1 MSDFKSGTK
10 IKLTNGDEITV
21 KSKLG
26 EGGQGAVYNVLYK
39 NQEYALKWYLPTYLK
54 NLKPNYKKFYK
65 NLEQNVLSGSPSN
78 AFLWQKA
85 IAITGKHSNGFGYI
99 MDLRPANFSEFT
111 KFIKAREHFSSTEA
125 VIRAAINVVEAFQA
139 LHRKGLSYQDLSP
152 GNFFI
157 DKTNG
162 DVLICDNDNV
172 APYGENLGVG
182 GTPGYMAPEVILGKE
197 KPSTNTDLF
206 SLSVIL
212 FELFFLSHPLE
223 GANCCKH
230 PCLTPAIERELYA
243 ENPVFVCSKTDR
255 SNAPVRGTCS
265 NLMNLWPVY
274 PEFLQ
279 DAFQRAFGEGLKDC
293 NKRLSEADWRKVLYR
308 LLDEGVTCPRC
319 KEINFA
325 SMNKD
330 GIIGCTVNSCRKTY
344 PVPFKAVVNG
354 FEIYVDSGKV
364 LTDYHVTYGC
374 RDTVV
379 GTFVESKK
387 NPGVFGLKNDS
398 TTIWNVEYPGK
409 EPMTYEGGKVVTVI
423 PDTVITIGNKKVVI
437 EKTEVQ
443 AQA

>member
-26 EGGQGAVYNVLYK
+26 EGGQGAVYKVLYK

-54 NLKPNYKKFYK
+54 NLKPNHKKFYK

-182 GTPGYMAPEVILGKE
+182 GTPGYMATEVILGKE
-197 KPSTNTDLF
+197 KPSTNTD
-206 SLSVIL
+206 
-212 FELFFLSHPLE
+212 
-223 GANCCKH
+223 
-230 PCLTPAIERELYA
+230 
-243 ENPVFVCSKTDR
+243 
-255 SNAPVRGTCS
+255 
-265 NLMNLWPVY
+265 
-274 PEFLQ
+274 
-279 DAFQRAFGEGLKDC
+279 
-293 NKRLSEADWRKVLYR
+293 
-308 LLDEGVTCPRC
+308 
-319 KEINFA
+319 
-325 SMNKD
+325 
-330 GIIGCTVNSCRKTY
+330 
-344 PVPFKAVVNG
+344 
-354 FEIYVDSGKV
+354 
-364 LTDYHVTYGC
+364 
-374 RDTVV
+374 
-379 GTFVESKK
+379 
-387 NPGVFGLKNDS
+387 
-398 TTIWNVEYPGK
+398 
-409 EPMTYEGGKVVTVI
+409 
-423 PDTVITIGNKKVVI
+423 
-437 EKTEVQ
+437 
-443 AQA
+443 

>member
-26 EGGQGAVYNVLYK
+26 EGGQGAVYKVLYK

-279 DAFQRAFGEGLKDC
+279 DAFQRAFGEGLKEC
-293 NKRLSEADWRKVLYR
+293 NKRLSEAEWRKVLYR

-319 KEINFA
+319 KETNFA

-364 LTDYHVTYGC
+364 LTDYHVTYGS

-398 TTIWNVEYPGK
+398 STIWNVEYPGK

-423 PDTVITIGNKKVVI
+423 PDTVIAIGNKKIVI
-437 EKTEVQ
+437 EKTEIQ